1 MGITVHLTSKEAVGT
16 YTENV
21 MLGAQGAVD
30 RVSDERRALEFYVPG
45 DGNED
50 NNRIF

>member
-1 MGITVHLTSKEAVGT
+1 MGITVHLTSKEAAGT
-16 YTENV
+16 YTENF
-21 MLGAQGAVD
+21 MLGAQGAAD
-30 RVSDERRALEFYVPG
+30 RVSDERRALEFSVPG